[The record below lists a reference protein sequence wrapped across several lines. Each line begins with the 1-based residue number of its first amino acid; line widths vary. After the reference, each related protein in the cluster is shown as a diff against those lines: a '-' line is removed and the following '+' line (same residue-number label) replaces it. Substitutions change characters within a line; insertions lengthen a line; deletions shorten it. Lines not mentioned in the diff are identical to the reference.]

1 MGHDPWT
8 ELKDRAD
15 QVRISFESR
24 IGVRSPG
31 EIAEAPEE
39 KGLFSLAVFPYAKEL
54 RKPPEQVAALAEPL
68 EAPEPF
74 GPLRATGGYVN
85 FIPEPGAFAAHVL
98 SSVAS
103 MGEAYGRSPALPTRI
118 LLEHTSTNPTGPLH
132 VGRARNPIFGDAL
145 GRILT
150 LAGYPVTREYLVND
164 VGKQMV
170 LQYWAA
176 KNLTP
181 EEVGPPDMD
190 KEDYRLVKYYQR
202 ASALL
207 EERPE
212 MGEEIMA
219 LIQRFERG
227 DAALTREVRGVSETV
242 LRGILRTLA
251 RLGVTYDSFFWE
263 SDLILNR
270 SVQAVIDRLLPLSRE
285 EGGAHFLDLTPFGLE
300 GDTAK
305 YFFQTRHKTSLYTT
319 RDIAYHLDKM
329 TRCDVAINVLGEDQ
343 KLTFLRLKG
352 AFKLM
357 GIDWAPETIFY
368 AFVSLPEGRMSTRK
382 GRVVNLDDL
391 LDEAVERAYAEVSR
405 RREDLPEARK
415 REIAEL
421 VGIGAV
427 RYNIVRVQAE
437 KRIVFR
443 WEEALNFEGNSA
455 PFLQYAHARACS
467 ILEKAGARTKGDARL
482 LVHPQ
487 EQLLLR
493 RIAKLPSEIRDAAD
507 SRRVHVIAS
516 FVADVAA
523 QFNQFYRDCP
533 VLAAE
538 PAELRAARL
547 DLVDAARIVLHNA
560 LGCLGLLAPSE
571 M

>member
-1 MGHDPWT
+1 
-8 ELKDRAD
+8 
-15 QVRISFESR
+15 
-24 IGVRSPG
+24 
-31 EIAEAPEE
+31 
-39 KGLFSLAVFPYAKEL
+39 
-54 RKPPEQVAALAEPL
+54 
-68 EAPEPF
+68 
-74 GPLRATGGYVN
+74 
-85 FIPEPGAFAAHVL
+85 
-98 SSVAS
+98 
-103 MGEAYGRSPALPTRI
+103 
-118 LLEHTSTNPTGPLH
+118 
-132 VGRARNPIFGDAL
+132 
-145 GRILT
+145 
-150 LAGYPVTREYLVND
+150 
-164 VGKQMV
+164 
-170 LQYWAA
+170 
-176 KNLTP
+176 
-181 EEVGPPDMD
+181 
-190 KEDYRLVKYYQR
+190 
-202 ASALL
+202 
-207 EERPE
+207 
-212 MGEEIMA
+212 
-219 LIQRFERG
+219 
-227 DAALTREVRGVSETV
+227 
-242 LRGILRTLA
+242 
-251 RLGVTYDSFFWE
+251 
-263 SDLILNR
+263 
-270 SVQAVIDRLLPLSRE
+270 
-285 EGGAHFLDLTPFGLE
+285 
-300 GDTAK
+300 
-305 YFFQTRHKTSLYTT
+305 
-319 RDIAYHLDKM
+319 
-329 TRCDVAINVLGEDQ
+329 
-343 KLTFLRLKG
+343 
-352 AFKLM
+352 
-357 GIDWAPETIFY
+357 
-368 AFVSLPEGRMSTRK
+368 MSTRK

-405 RREDLPEARK
+405 RREELPEARK

>member
-1 MGHDPWT
+1 
-8 ELKDRAD
+8 
-15 QVRISFESR
+15 
-24 IGVRSPG
+24 
-31 EIAEAPEE
+31 
-39 KGLFSLAVFPYAKEL
+39 
-54 RKPPEQVAALAEPL
+54 
-68 EAPEPF
+68 
-74 GPLRATGGYVN
+74 
-85 FIPEPGAFAAHVL
+85 
-98 SSVAS
+98 
-103 MGEAYGRSPALPTRI
+103 
-118 LLEHTSTNPTGPLH
+118 
-132 VGRARNPIFGDAL
+132 
-145 GRILT
+145 
-150 LAGYPVTREYLVND
+150 
-164 VGKQMV
+164 
-170 LQYWAA
+170 
-176 KNLTP
+176 
-181 EEVGPPDMD
+181 
-190 KEDYRLVKYYQR
+190 
-202 ASALL
+202 
-207 EERPE
+207 
-212 MGEEIMA
+212 
-219 LIQRFERG
+219 
-227 DAALTREVRGVSETV
+227 
-242 LRGILRTLA
+242 
-251 RLGVTYDSFFWE
+251 
-263 SDLILNR
+263 
-270 SVQAVIDRLLPLSRE
+270 
-285 EGGAHFLDLTPFGLE
+285 
-300 GDTAK
+300 
-305 YFFQTRHKTSLYTT
+305 
-319 RDIAYHLDKM
+319 
-329 TRCDVAINVLGEDQ
+329 
-343 KLTFLRLKG
+343 
-352 AFKLM
+352 
-357 GIDWAPETIFY
+357 
-368 AFVSLPEGRMSTRK
+368 
-382 GRVVNLDDL
+382 VVNLDDL